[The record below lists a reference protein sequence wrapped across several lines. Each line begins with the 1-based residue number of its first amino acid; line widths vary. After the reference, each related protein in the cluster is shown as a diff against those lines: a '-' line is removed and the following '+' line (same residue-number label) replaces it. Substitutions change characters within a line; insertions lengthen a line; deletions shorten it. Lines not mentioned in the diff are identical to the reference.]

1 MWWPPVTTGSAV
13 GPSGGHTGNS
23 TALGTSSPNTLPPVS
38 NEPSAPIVFGVSWP
52 RETWHD
58 TSDAPSAGEAQ
69 LSSAAQLARADDVR
83 EQLASFLHEERVVDE
98 LVASL
103 TL

>member
-1 MWWPPVTTGSAV
+1 MRW
-13 GPSGGHTGNS
+13 
-23 TALGTSSPNTLPPVS
+23 
-38 NEPSAPIVFGVSWP
+38 
-52 RETWHD
+52 RE
-58 TSDAPSAGEAQ
+58 Q

-103 TL
+103 TLKSLAVTAQ